1 MSNPP
6 SGHNAD
12 YDYYLAQFV
21 DIHGRPKAKL
31 VPGKHCDMIFTGG
44 AGFAGFAI
52 AGMGMGPHGQ
62 EFMAVGDRNSVRPV
76 PWMPGTA
83 VVTCD
88 GHVQGKP
95 HALDSRVIA
104 KKALADFREVTG
116 LEFYSGLEPEFFL
129 LRKDEGGNYVVAT
142 DSESLDKPCYDFRH
156 LSSVSPFLMDLRGAL
171 ESAGIDVYQI
181 DHEDANGQFE
191 MNFTYA
197 DGLRTADNLI
207 YFKMAAQ
214 AIAKKHGML
223 CSFMP
228 KPFAERSGSGLH
240 MHMSAGKKF
249 GDNAFE
255 DSTDPSGM
263 KLSPLAYHFLGGL
276 MVHARGLTAIA
287 APCVNSYK
295 RLVSRGSRSGATWA
309 PIDIAYG
316 NNNRTAFVRGPG
328 GRLELRVSDAAAN
341 PYLLTAA
348 IIYAGLDGIRRK
360 LDPGQPCNDNLY
372 KLSLA
377 ELKSRGISR
386 LPASLTDSLD
396 ALEADEVLCK
406 GLGLAFV
413 AEFSHIKRAEAD
425 ELQLQVSP
433 AEFRKYVD
441 FF

>member
-1 MSNPP
+1 MSKTEV
-6 SGHNAD
+6 D

-21 DIHGRPKAKL
+21 DIHGRSKAKL
-31 VPGKHCDMIFTGG
+31 VPGKHKDMIFTSG

-52 AGMGMGPHGQ
+52 AGMGMAPHGE
-62 EFMAVGDRNSVRPV
+62 EFMAIGDRKDVRPV
-76 PWMPGTA
+76 PWMAGTA

-88 GHVQGKP
+88 GHVRGKP
-95 HALDSRVIA
+95 HGLDSRVIA
-104 KKALADFREVTG
+104 KKALADFRDFTG

-129 LRKDEGGNYVVAT
+129 LRKDEAGSYVVAT
-142 DSESLDKPCYDFRH
+142 ESESLDKPCYDFRH
-156 LSSVSPFLMDLRGAL
+156 LSSISAFLMELQQTLAL
-171 ESAGIDVYQI
+171 ADIDVYQV

-191 MNFTYA
+191 MNFTYS
-197 DGLRTADNLI
+197 DGLKTADNLT

-228 KPFAERSGSGLH
+228 KPFIERSGSGLH

-249 GDNAFE
+249 GHNAFE
-255 DSTDPSGM
+255 DDSDKRGLG
-263 KLSPLAYHFLGGL
+263 LSVMAYHFLGGL
-276 MVHARGLTAIA
+276 MAHADGLTAIA
-287 APCVNSYK
+287 APSVNSYK

-309 PIDIAYG
+309 PVNIAYG

-328 GRLELRVSDAAAN
+328 GRLELRVPDAAAN

-348 IIYAGLDGIRRK
+348 IIHAGLDGIRRK
-360 LDPGQPCNDNLY
+360 LDPGEPCNDNLY
-372 KLSLA
+372 QLTLA

-386 LPASLTDSLD
+386 LPASLSESLD
-396 ALEADEVLCK
+396 ALEADEMLCK
-406 GLGLAFV
+406 GLGEAFV
-413 AEFSHIKRAEAD
+413 AEFCRVKRAEVD

-433 AEFRKYVD
+433 AEFRRYVD

>member
-1 MSNPP
+1 M
-6 SGHNAD
+6 AD
-12 YDYYLAQFV
+12 FDYYLAQFV

-31 VPGKHCDMIFTGG
+31 VPARHKEMIFGAG

-62 EFMAVGDRNSVRPV
+62 EFMAIGDRDAIRPV
-76 PWMPGTA
+76 PWMPSTA
-83 VVTCD
+83 SVTCE
-88 GHVQGKP
+88 GYVGGKP
-95 HALDSRVIA
+95 HPLDSRVIA
-104 KKALADFREVTG
+104 KKALAAFQETTG
-116 LEFYSGLEPEFFL
+116 LEFFSGLEPEFFL
-129 LRKDEGGNYVVAT
+129 LKKNDAGSYEVAT

-156 LSSVSPFLMDLRGAL
+156 LSSVSSFLMELRAALAGAD
-171 ESAGIDVYQI
+171 IDVYQI

-197 DGLRTADNLI
+197 DGLRTADNLT

-255 DSTDPSGM
+255 DKTDPRGM
-263 KLSPLAYHFLGGL
+263 DLSPMAYHFLGGL
-276 MVHARGLTAIA
+276 LAHAPGLTAIA

-309 PIDIAYG
+309 PVNVAWG
-316 NNNRTAFVRGPG
+316 NNNRTAFVRIPG
-328 GRLELRVSDAAAN
+328 GRLELRVPDASAN

-348 IIYAGLDGIRRK
+348 ILYAGLDGIQRQ
-360 LDPGQPCNDNLY
+360 LDPGSPCNENLY
-372 KLSLA
+372 QMNLE
-377 ELKSRGISR
+377 ELKARGIGR
-386 LPASLTDSLD
+386 LPVLLPAALE
-396 ALEADEVLCK
+396 ALEADQVLCS
-406 GLGLAFV
+406 GLGSSFV
-413 AEFSHIKRAEAD
+413 TEFAKLKRAESD
-425 ELQLQVSP
+425 DLLLNVSP
-433 AEFRKYVD
+433 AEFRRYVD

>member
-1 MSNPP
+1 M
-6 SGHNAD
+6 AD
-12 YDYYLAQFV
+12 FDYYLAQFV

-31 VPGKHCDMIFTGG
+31 VPGKHKDMIFRTG

-62 EFMAVGDRNSVRPV
+62 EFMAIGDPRDVRPV
-76 PWMPGTA
+76 PWMQGTA

-88 GHVQGKP
+88 GHVLGKP

-129 LRKDEGGNYVVAT
+129 LRKDDSGGYVVAT
-142 DSESLDKPCYDFRH
+142 ESESLDKPCYDFRH
-156 LSSVSPFLMDLRGAL
+156 LSSISAFLMELRETLDA
-171 ESAGIDVYQI
+171 AGIDVYQI

-197 DGLRTADNLI
+197 DGLRTADNFT

-228 KPFAERSGSGLH
+228 KPFIERSGSGLH

-255 DSTDPSGM
+255 DASDKRGLG
-263 KLSPLAYHFLGGL
+263 LSPMAYHFLGGL
-276 MVHARGLTAIA
+276 MAHARGLTAIA

-309 PIDIAYG
+309 PVNIAYG

-328 GRLELRVSDAAAN
+328 GRLELRVPDAASN

-348 IIYAGLDGIRRK
+348 IIHAGLDGIRRK
-360 LDPGQPCNDNLY
+360 LDPGEPCNENLY
-372 KLSLA
+372 TLSRDELDKRGIKRLPSSLA
-377 ELKSRGISR
+377 DAVE
-386 LPASLTDSLD
+386 
-396 ALEADEVLCK
+396 ALESDEALCE
-406 GLGLAFV
+406 GLGQAFV
-413 AEFSHIKRAEAD
+413 QEFAQVKRAESD
-425 ELQLQVSP
+425 ELLLSVSP
-433 AEFRKYVD
+433 AEFRRYVD

>member
-1 MSNPP
+1 M
-6 SGHNAD
+6 AD
-12 YDYYLAQFV
+12 FDYYLAQFV

-31 VPGKHCDMIFTGG
+31 VPNKHKEMIFGAG

-62 EFMAVGDRNSVRPV
+62 EFMAIGERGDVRPV
-76 PWMPGTA
+76 PWLHRTA

-104 KKALADFREVTG
+104 KKALTEFREATG
-116 LEFYSGLEPEFFL
+116 LTFFSGLEPEFFL
-129 LRKDEGGNYVVAT
+129 LRKIDGGNYVVAT
-142 DSESLDKPCYDFRH
+142 ESESLDKPCYDFRH
-156 LSSVSPFLMDLRGAL
+156 LSSVSSFLMELRAAL
-171 ESAGIDVYQI
+171 EGAGIDVYQI

-191 MNFTYA
+191 MNFTYS
-197 DGLRTADNLI
+197 DGLRTADNLT

-214 AIAKKHGML
+214 AIAKQHGML

-240 MHMSAGKKF
+240 MHMSAGKQF

-255 DSTDPSGM
+255 DKADPSGM
-263 KLSPLAYHFLGGL
+263 QLSALARHFLGGL
-276 MVHARGLTAIA
+276 IAHARGLTAIA

-309 PIDIAYG
+309 PVNIAWG
-316 NNNRTAFVRGPG
+316 DNNRTAFVRVPG
-328 GRLELRVSDAAAN
+328 GRLELRVPDASAN

-348 IIYAGLDGIRRK
+348 IVHAGLDGVRRK
-360 LDPGQPCNDNLY
+360 LDPGQPCNANLY
-372 KLSLA
+372 QLSLA
-377 ELKSRGISR
+377 ELRARGIAR
-386 LPASLTDSLD
+386 LPASLPDALD
-396 ALEADEVLCK
+396 ALEADEALCA
-406 GLGLAFV
+406 GLGPAFV
-413 AEFSHIKRAEAD
+413 EEFARIKRLEAD
-425 ELQLQVSP
+425 ELLLNVSP
-433 AEFRKYVD
+433 AEFRRYVD

>member
-1 MSNPP
+1 M
-6 SGHNAD
+6 AD
-12 YDYYLAQFV
+12 FDYYLAQFV

-31 VPGKHCDMIFTGG
+31 VPAKHKDMIFTTG

-52 AGMGMGPHGQ
+52 AGMGMGPHGA
-62 EFMAVGDRNSVRPV
+62 EFMAMGDRDAIRPI

-83 VVTCD
+83 SVTCD
-88 GHVQGKP
+88 GHVDGKP

-104 KKALADFREVTG
+104 KKAMTAFSKATG
-116 LEFYSGLEPEFFL
+116 LTFFSGLEPEFFL
-129 LRKDEGGNYVVAT
+129 LKPTATGSYEVAT
-142 DSESLDKPCYDFRH
+142 GSESLDKPCYDFRH
-156 LSSVSPFLMDLRGAL
+156 LSAVSEFLMELRSAL
-171 ESAGIDVYQI
+171 TAADIDVYQI

-197 DGLRTADNLI
+197 DGLRTADNLT
-207 YFKMAAQ
+207 YFKMAAT

-240 MHMSAGKKF
+240 MHMSAGKRF

-255 DSTDPSGM
+255 DLSDKRGLG
-263 KLSPLAYHFLGGL
+263 LSPMAYHFLGGL
-276 MVHARGLTAIA
+276 MAHAAGLTAIA

-309 PIDIAYG
+309 PVNIAYG
-316 NNNRTAFVRGPG
+316 NNNRTAFVRIPG
-328 GRLELRVSDAAAN
+328 GRLELRVPDASAN

-348 IIYAGLDGIRRK
+348 IIHAGLDGVHRK

-372 KLSLA
+372 QLSQA
-377 ELKSRGISR
+377 ELTSRGIAR
-386 LPASLTDSLD
+386 LPVSLPDAID
-396 ALEADEVLCK
+396 ALQSDEVLTA
-406 GLGLAFV
+406 GLGAAFV
-413 AEFSHIKRAEAD
+413 KEFCAIKHAECD
-425 ELQLQVSP
+425 ELMLNVSP
-433 AEFRKYVD
+433 AEFRRYVD

>member
-1 MSNPP
+1 M
-6 SGHNAD
+6 AD
-12 YDYYLAQFV
+12 FDYYLAQFV

-31 VPGKHCDMIFTGG
+31 VPARHKDMIFGAG

-62 EFMAVGDRNSVRPV
+62 EFMAIGDPSDVRPV

-129 LRKDEGGNYVVAT
+129 LRKDEAGSYVVAT
-142 DSESLDKPCYDFRH
+142 ESESLDKPCYDFRH
-156 LSSVSPFLMDLRGAL
+156 LSSISAFLMELRETLDA
-171 ESAGIDVYQI
+171 AGIDVYQI

-197 DGLRTADNLI
+197 DGLRTADNLT

-228 KPFAERSGSGLH
+228 KPFIERSGSGLH

-255 DSTDPSGM
+255 DASDKRGLG
-263 KLSPLAYHFLGGL
+263 LSPMAYHFLGGL
-276 MVHARGLTAIA
+276 MAHARGLTAIA

-309 PIDIAYG
+309 PVNIAYG

-328 GRLELRVSDAAAN
+328 GRLELRVPDAAAN

-348 IIYAGLDGIRRK
+348 IIHAGLDGIRRK
-360 LDPGQPCNDNLY
+360 LDPGEPCNENLY
-372 KLSLA
+372 TLNRDELDRRGVKRLPSSLA
-377 ELKSRGISR
+377 D
-386 LPASLTDSLD
+386 ALD
-396 ALEADEVLCK
+396 ALESDDALCK
-406 GLGLAFV
+406 GLGEAFV
-413 AEFSHIKRAEAD
+413 QEFAHVKRTESD
-425 ELQLQVSP
+425 ELLFSVSP
-433 AEFRKYVD
+433 AEFRRYVD

>member
-1 MSNPP
+1 M
-6 SGHNAD
+6 AD
-12 YDYYLAQFV
+12 FDYYLAQFV

-31 VPGKHCDMIFTGG
+31 VPAKHKEMIFTSG

-52 AGMGMGPHGQ
+52 AGMGMGPHGA
-62 EFMAVGDRNSVRPV
+62 EFMAIGDSGVIRPV

-88 GHVQGKP
+88 GHVNGKP

-116 LEFYSGLEPEFFL
+116 LEFFSGLEPEFFL
-129 LRKDEGGNYVVAT
+129 LSKDESGSYVVAT

-156 LSSVSPFLMDLRGAL
+156 LSSVSAFLMELRAAL
-171 ESAGIDVYQI
+171 DSAGIDVYQI

-197 DGLRTADNLI
+197 DGLRTADNLT

-240 MHMSAGKKF
+240 MHMSAGKEF

-255 DSTDPSGM
+255 DASDKRGLGLSTM
-263 KLSPLAYHFLGGL
+263 AYQFLGGL
-276 MVHARGLTAIA
+276 MAHARGLTAIA

-309 PIDIAYG
+309 PVNIAYG
-316 NNNRTAFVRGPG
+316 NNNRTAFVRIPG
-328 GRLELRVSDAAAN
+328 GRLELRVPDAASN

-348 IIYAGLDGIRRK
+348 IIHAGLDGISRK
-360 LDPGQPCNDNLY
+360 LDPGKPCNDNLY
-372 KLSLA
+372 QLSQA
-377 ELKSRGISR
+377 ELTSRGIAR
-386 LPASLTDSLD
+386 LPASLPGALD
-396 ALEADEVLCK
+396 ALQSDEVLTA
-406 GLGLAFV
+406 GLGAAFV
-413 AEFSHIKRAEAD
+413 EEFCAIKYAECD
-425 ELQLQVSP
+425 ELMLNVSP
-433 AEFRKYVD
+433 AEFRRYID

>member
-1 MSNPP
+1 MD
-6 SGHNAD
+6 D

-31 VPGKHCDMIFTGG
+31 VPGKHKEMIFTAG

-62 EFMAVGDRNSVRPV
+62 EFMAVGDRGSVRPV

-83 VVTCD
+83 CVTCE
-88 GHVQGKP
+88 GHVSGKP

-104 KKALADFREVTG
+104 RKALADFRQATG
-116 LEFYSGLEPEFFL
+116 MEFFSGLEPEFFL
-129 LRKDEGGNYVVAT
+129 LRRGADGGYRVAT
-142 DSESLDKPCYDFRH
+142 ESESLDKPCYDFQH
-156 LSSVSPFLMDLRGAL
+156 LSSVSGFLMELQSAL
-171 ESAGIDVYQI
+171 GEAGLDVYQI

-197 DGLRTADNLI
+197 HGLLTADNLT

-240 MHMSAGKKF
+240 MHMSAGARM
-249 GDNAFE
+249 GENAFE
-255 DSTDPSGM
+255 DAKDPRGM
-263 KLSPLAYHFLGGL
+263 RLSAMAYQFLGGL
-276 MVHARGLTAIA
+276 MAHARGLTAIA
-287 APCVNSYK
+287 APSVNSYK
-295 RLVSRGSRSGATWA
+295 RLVARGSRSGATWA
-309 PIDIAYG
+309 PVHIAYG
-316 NNNRTAFVRGPG
+316 NNNRTAFVRVPG
-328 GRLELRVSDAAAN
+328 GRLELRVPDASAN

-360 LDPGQPCNDNLY
+360 LKPGEPCNENLY
-372 KLSLA
+372 RLDASELA
-377 ELKSRGISR
+377 ARGIGR
-386 LPASLTDSLD
+386 LPASLPEALGEFERD
-396 ALEADEVLCK
+396 AALCE
-406 GLGLAFV
+406 GFGDAFV
-413 AEFSHIKRAEAD
+413 REFVDLKHAEND
-425 ELQLQVSP
+425 ELMLKISP
-433 AEFRKYVD
+433 AEFSRYVD

>member
-1 MSNPP
+1 M
-6 SGHNAD
+6 AD
-12 YDYYLAQFV
+12 FDYYLAQFV

-31 VPGKHCDMIFTGG
+31 VPGKHKDMIFGAG

-52 AGMGMGPHGQ
+52 AGMGMGPHGA
-62 EFMAVGDRNSVRPV
+62 EFMAIGDAKDTRPV
-76 PWMPGTA
+76 PWIPSTA

-88 GHVQGKP
+88 GHVDGKA

-104 KKALADFREVTG
+104 KKALADFTEVTR
-116 LEFYSGLEPEFFL
+116 LTFFSGLEPEFFL
-129 LRKDEGGNYVVAT
+129 LRKNDAGSYVVAT
-142 DSESLDKPCYDFRH
+142 DSESLDKPCYDFKH
-156 LSSVSPFLMDLRGAL
+156 LSSVSTFLMELRTAL

-197 DGLRTADNLI
+197 DGLQTADNLT

-214 AIAKKHGML
+214 AIASKHGML

-255 DSTDPSGM
+255 DASDKRGLG
-263 KLSPLAYHFLGGL
+263 LSSLAYHFLGGL
-276 MVHARGLTAIA
+276 VAHARGLTAIA

-309 PIDIAYG
+309 PVNIAYG

-328 GRLELRVSDAAAN
+328 GRLELRVPDAAAN

-348 IIYAGLDGIRRK
+348 IIHAGLDGVRCK
-360 LDPGQPCNDNLY
+360 LDPGEPCNDNLY
-372 KLSLA
+372 QLSLA
-377 ELKSRGISR
+377 ELKARGIAR
-386 LPASLTDSLD
+386 LPASLTESLD
-396 ALEADEVLCK
+396 ALESDEVICK
-406 GLGLAFV
+406 GLGQAFV
-413 AEFSHIKRAEAD
+413 NEFSQVKRAEID
-425 ELQLQVSP
+425 ELHLQVSP

>member
-1 MSNPP
+1 M
-6 SGHNAD
+6 AD
-12 YDYYLAQFV
+12 FDYYLAQFV

-31 VPGKHCDMIFTGG
+31 VPGKHKDMIFGTG

-62 EFMAVGDRNSVRPV
+62 EFMAIGDPKDVRPV

-88 GHVQGKP
+88 GHVLGKP

-104 KKALADFREVTG
+104 KKALAEFREVTG

-129 LRKDEGGNYVVAT
+129 LRKDDSGSYVVAT
-142 DSESLDKPCYDFRH
+142 ESESLDKPCYDFRH
-156 LSSVSPFLMDLRGAL
+156 LSSISAFLVELRETLDA
-171 ESAGIDVYQI
+171 AGIDVYQI

-197 DGLRTADNLI
+197 DALRTADNLT

-228 KPFAERSGSGLH
+228 KPFIERSGSGLH
-240 MHMSAGKKF
+240 MHMSAGQKF

-255 DSTDPSGM
+255 DASDKRGLGLSTM
-263 KLSPLAYHFLGGL
+263 AYHFLGGL
-276 MVHARGLTAIA
+276 IAHARGLTAIA
-287 APCVNSYK
+287 APSVNSYK

-309 PIDIAYG
+309 PVNIAYG

-328 GRLELRVSDAAAN
+328 GRLELRVPDAAAN

-348 IIYAGLDGIRRK
+348 IIHAGLDGIRRK
-360 LDPGQPCNDNLY
+360 LDPGEPCNENLY
-372 KLSLA
+372 TLSRD
-377 ELKSRGISR
+377 ELDKRGIRR
-386 LPASLTDSLD
+386 LPASLSDAVD
-396 ALEADEVLCK
+396 ALESDDVLCK
-406 GLGLAFV
+406 GLGPAFV
-413 AEFSHIKRAEAD
+413 HEFAQVKRAESD
-425 ELQLQVSP
+425 ELLLSVSP
-433 AEFRKYVD
+433 AEFRRYVD

>member
-1 MSNPP
+1 M
-6 SGHNAD
+6 AD
-12 YDYYLAQFV
+12 FDYYLAQFV

-31 VPGKHCDMIFTGG
+31 VPGKHKDMIFGAG

-62 EFMAVGDRNSVRPV
+62 EFMAIGDPRDVRPV

-88 GHVQGKP
+88 GHVLGKP

-104 KKALADFREVTG
+104 KKALADFRDVTG

-129 LRKDEGGNYVVAT
+129 LRKDDSGAYVVAT
-142 DSESLDKPCYDFRH
+142 ESESLDKPCYDFRH
-156 LSSVSPFLMDLRGAL
+156 LSSISAFLMELRETLDA
-171 ESAGIDVYQI
+171 AGIDVYQI

-197 DGLRTADNLI
+197 DGLRTADNLT

-214 AIAKKHGML
+214 AIARKHGML

-228 KPFAERSGSGLH
+228 KPFIERSGSGLH

-255 DSTDPSGM
+255 DASDKRGLG
-263 KLSPLAYHFLGGL
+263 LSPMAYHFLGGL
-276 MVHARGLTAIA
+276 MAHAQGLTAIA

-295 RLVSRGSRSGATWA
+295 RLISRGSRSGATWA
-309 PIDIAYG
+309 PVNIAYG

-328 GRLELRVSDAAAN
+328 GRLELRVPDAAAN

-348 IIYAGLDGIRRK
+348 IIHAGLDGIRRK
-360 LDPGQPCNDNLY
+360 LDPGEPCNENLY
-372 KLSLA
+372 TLSRD
-377 ELKSRGISR
+377 ELDQRSIKR
-386 LPASLTDSLD
+386 LPSSLPDALD
-396 ALEADEVLCK
+396 ALEADEALRK
-406 GLGLAFV
+406 GLGDAFV
-413 AEFSHIKRAEAD
+413 QEFAQVKRAECD
-425 ELQLQVSP
+425 ELLFSVSP
-433 AEFRKYVD
+433 AEFRRYVD

>member
-1 MSNPP
+1 M
-6 SGHNAD
+6 AD
-12 YDYYLAQFV
+12 FDYYLAQFV

-31 VPGKHCDMIFTGG
+31 VPARHKDMIFGAG

-62 EFMAVGDRNSVRPV
+62 EFMAIGDPKDVRPV

-129 LRKDEGGNYVVAT
+129 LRKDDAGSYVVAT
-142 DSESLDKPCYDFRH
+142 ESESLDKPCYDFRH
-156 LSSVSPFLMDLRGAL
+156 LSSISAFLMELRETL
-171 ESAGIDVYQI
+171 DTAGIDVYQI

-197 DGLRTADNLI
+197 DGLRTADNLT

-228 KPFAERSGSGLH
+228 KPFIERSGSGLH

-249 GDNAFE
+249 GHNAFE
-255 DSTDPSGM
+255 DVSDKRGLC
-263 KLSPLAYHFLGGL
+263 LSPMAYHFLGGL
-276 MVHARGLTAIA
+276 IAHARGLTAIA

-309 PIDIAYG
+309 PVNIAYG

-328 GRLELRVSDAAAN
+328 GRIELRVPDAAAN

-348 IIYAGLDGIRRK
+348 IIHAGLDGIRRK
-360 LDPGQPCNDNLY
+360 LDPGEPCNENLY
-372 KLSLA
+372 TLNRD
-377 ELKSRGISR
+377 ELDKRGIKR
-386 LPASLTDSLD
+386 LPSSLTDALD
-396 ALEADEVLCK
+396 ALESDDALCK
-406 GLGLAFV
+406 GLGEAFV
-413 AEFSHIKRAEAD
+413 QEFAQVKRTESD
-425 ELQLQVSP
+425 ELLLSVSP
-433 AEFRKYVD
+433 AEFRRYVD

>member
-1 MSNPP
+1 M
-6 SGHNAD
+6 AD
-12 YDYYLAQFV
+12 FDSKFDYYLAQFV

-31 VPGKHCDMIFTGG
+31 VPAKHKGMIFTSG

-52 AGMGMGPHGQ
+52 AGMGMGPHGS
-62 EFMAVGDRNSVRPV
+62 EFMAIGDAKATRPV

-88 GHVQGKP
+88 GHVDGKP

-129 LRKDEGGNYVVAT
+129 LHKDEAGNYVVAT

-156 LSSVSPFLMDLRGAL
+156 LSSVSAFLMELRAAL
-171 ESAGIDVYQI
+171 DSADIDVYQI

-197 DGLRTADNLI
+197 DGLRTADNLTF
-207 YFKMAAQ
+207 FKMAAQ

-255 DSTDPSGM
+255 DMTDPRGM
-263 KLSPLAYHFLGGL
+263 NLSPMAYHFLGGL
-276 MVHARGLTAIA
+276 MAHAPGLTAIA

-309 PIDIAYG
+309 PVNIAYG
-316 NNNRTAFVRGPG
+316 NNNRTAFVRVPG
-328 GRLELRVSDAAAN
+328 GRLELRVPDASSN

-348 IIYAGLDGIRRK
+348 IIHAGLDGIARK

-372 KLSLA
+372 QLSQA
-377 ELKSRGISR
+377 ELTSRGIAR
-386 LPASLTDSLD
+386 LPASLPD
-396 ALEADEVLCK
+396 ALGALQSDEVLTA
-406 GLGLAFV
+406 GLG
-413 AEFSHIKRAEAD
+413 AEFVKEFCTVKHAECD
-425 ELQLQVSP
+425 ELMLNVSP
-433 AEFRKYVD
+433 AEFRRYVD